1 MKEKILDNIKY
12 MCSALIGLLSVITVC
27 CPVVTKNLVLAG
39 GTVMPSSYN
48 TFEFLSSFAGTNNAG
63 AGLFGSIIGIVI
75 LIAGVALLIYSV
87 LVMLGN
93 FGVGKLVKVSG
104 LGNPEKTV
112 SAVMVAH
119 TVLVLF
125 ALIMY
130 AVSCTRLSASNEIY
144 DLGGGMIALLV
155 FDILL
160 AAGSKWDK
168 FLKIDFK
175 KFADKFRFK
184 KKDKASEQTVS
195 EGEAEVNAEATA
207 AE

>member
-48 TFEFLSSFAGTNNAG
+48 TFEFLSSFAGTDNAG

-130 AVSCTRLSASNEIY
+130 AVSCTRLSSDAEIY

>member
-39 GTVMPSSYN
+39 GKVMPSSYN
-48 TFEFLSSFAGTNNAG
+48 TFEFLSSFAGTDNAG

>member
-48 TFEFLSSFAGTNNAG
+48 TFEFLSSFAGTDNAG

-195 EGEAEVNAEATA
+195 EGEAEVNADA

>member
-12 MCSALIGLLSVITVC
+12 MCSALVGLLSVITVC

-48 TFEFLSSFAGTNNAG
+48 TFEFLSSFAGTDNAG

>member
-48 TFEFLSSFAGTNNAG
+48 TFEFLSSFAGTDNAG

>member
-39 GTVMPSSYN
+39 GTLMPSSYN
-48 TFEFLSSFAGTNNAG
+48 TFEFLSSFAGTDNAG

-112 SAVMVAH
+112 STVMVAH
-119 TVLVLF
+119 AVLVLF

-130 AVSCTRLSASNEIY
+130 AVTCTRLSSDAEIY

>member
-48 TFEFLSSFAGTNNAG
+48 TFEFLSSFAGTDNAG

-87 LVMLGN
+87 LVIMGN

-104 LGNPEKTV
+104 FGNPEKTV

-195 EGEAEVNAEATA
+195 EGEAEVNADA

>member
-48 TFEFLSSFAGTNNAG
+48 TFEFLSSFAGTDNAG

-112 SAVMVAH
+112 STVMVAH
-119 TVLVLF
+119 AVLVLF

-130 AVSCTRLSASNEIY
+130 AVTCTRLSSDAEIY

>member
-39 GTVMPSSYN
+39 GTLMPSSYN
-48 TFEFLSSFAGTNNAG
+48 TFEFLSSFAGTDNAG

-112 SAVMVAH
+112 STVMVAH

-130 AVSCTRLSASNEIY
+130 AVTCTRLSSDAEIY

-175 KFADKFRFK
+175 KFADKFKFK

>member
-12 MCSALIGLLSVITVC
+12 MCSALVGLLSVITVC

-39 GTVMPSSYN
+39 GTLMPSSYN
-48 TFEFLSSFAGTNNAG
+48 TFEFLSSFAGTDNAG

-87 LVMLGN
+87 LVIIGN
-93 FGVGKLVKVSG
+93 FGVGKLVKVSSF
-104 LGNPEKTV
+104 GNPEKTV

>member
-12 MCSALIGLLSVITVC
+12 MCSALVGLLSVITVC

-48 TFEFLSSFAGTNNAG
+48 TFEFLSSFAGTDNAG

-93 FGVGKLVKVSG
+93 FGVGKLVKVSSF
-104 LGNPEKTV
+104 GNPEKTV

-175 KFADKFRFK
+175 KIADKFRFK

>member
-48 TFEFLSSFAGTNNAG
+48 TFEFLSSFAGTDNAG

-87 LVMLGN
+87 LVIMGN
-93 FGVGKLVKVSG
+93 FGVGKLVKVSSF
-104 LGNPEKTV
+104 GNPEKTV

>member
-48 TFEFLSSFAGTNNAG
+48 TFEFLSSFAGTDNAG

-160 AAGSKWDK
+160 AAGAKWDK

-195 EGEAEVNAEATA
+195 EGEAEVNADA

>member
-39 GTVMPSSYN
+39 GTTMPSSYN
-48 TFEFLSSFAGTNNAG
+48 TFEFLSSFAGTDNAG

-87 LVMLGN
+87 LVIMGN
-93 FGVGKLVKVSG
+93 FGVGKLVKVSSF
-104 LGNPEKTV
+104 GNPEKTV
-112 SAVMVAH
+112 STVMVAH
-119 TVLVLF
+119 AVLVLF

-130 AVSCTRLSASNEIY
+130 AVTCTRLSSDAEIY

>member
-27 CPVVTKNLVLAG
+27 CPVVTKNLVLAS

-48 TFEFLSSFAGTNNAG
+48 TFEFLSSFAGTDNAG

-87 LVMLGN
+87 LVIMGN
-93 FGVGKLVKVSG
+93 FGVGKFVKVSSF
-104 LGNPEKTV
+104 GNPEKTV

-130 AVSCTRLSASNEIY
+130 AVTCTRLSSDAEIY

>member
-48 TFEFLSSFAGTNNAG
+48 TFEFLSSFAGTDNAG

-87 LVMLGN
+87 LVIMGN

-104 LGNPEKTV
+104 FGNPEKTV

>member
-48 TFEFLSSFAGTNNAG
+48 TFEFLSSFAGTDNAG

-87 LVMLGN
+87 LVILGN

>member
-48 TFEFLSSFAGTNNAG
+48 TFEFLSSFAGTDNAG

-87 LVMLGN
+87 LVIMGN
-93 FGVGKLVKVSG
+93 FGVGKLVKVSSF
-104 LGNPEKTV
+104 GNPEKTV

-130 AVSCTRLSASNEIY
+130 AVTCTRLSSDAEIY

-195 EGEAEVNAEATA
+195 EGEAEVNADA

>member
-48 TFEFLSSFAGTNNAG
+48 TFEFLSSFAGTDNAG

-87 LVMLGN
+87 LVIMGN

-104 LGNPEKTV
+104 FGNPEKTV

-160 AAGSKWDK
+160 AAGSNWDK

-195 EGEAEVNAEATA
+195 EGEAEVNADA

>member
-12 MCSALIGLLSVITVC
+12 MCSALVGLLSVITVC

-48 TFEFLSSFAGTNNAG
+48 TFEFLSSFAGTDNAG

-87 LVMLGN
+87 LVIMGN
-93 FGVGKLVKVSG
+93 FGVGKLVKVSSF
-104 LGNPEKTV
+104 GNPEKTV

-119 TVLVLF
+119 AVLVLF

-130 AVSCTRLSASNEIY
+130 AVTCTRLSASNEIY

>member
-48 TFEFLSSFAGTNNAG
+48 TFEFLSSFAGTDNAG
-63 AGLFGSIIGIVI
+63 AGLFGSIIAIVI

-130 AVSCTRLSASNEIY
+130 AVSCTRLSVSNEIY

>member
-12 MCSALIGLLSVITVC
+12 MCSALVGLLSVITVC

-39 GTVMPSSYN
+39 GTTMPTNYN
-48 TFEFLSSFAGTNNAG
+48 TFEFLTAFAGTNNAG

-87 LVMLGN
+87 LVIMGN
-93 FGVGKLVKVSG
+93 FGVGKLVKVSSF
-104 LGNPEKTV
+104 GNPEKTV

-160 AAGSKWDK
+160 TAGSKWDK

-175 KFADKFRFK
+175 KIAGLFKFK
-184 KKDKASEQTVS
+184 KKEKATVQTSSDETV
-195 EGEAEVNAEATA
+195 EANAEAQA
-207 AE
+207 AK

>member
-27 CPVVTKNLVLAG
+27 CPVVTKNLVLAS

-48 TFEFLSSFAGTNNAG
+48 TFEFLSSFAGTDNAG

-87 LVMLGN
+87 LVIMGN
-93 FGVGKLVKVSG
+93 FGVGKFVKVSSF
-104 LGNPEKTV
+104 GNPEKTV
-112 SAVMVAH
+112 SAVMVAQ

-130 AVSCTRLSASNEIY
+130 AVSCTRLSSDAEIY

-195 EGEAEVNAEATA
+195 EGEAEVNADA

>member
-12 MCSALIGLLSVITVC
+12 ICSALIGLLSVITVC

-48 TFEFLSSFAGTNNAG
+48 TFEFLSSFSGTDNAG

-112 SAVMVAH
+112 SAVTVAH
-119 TVLVLF
+119 AVLVLF

-130 AVSCTRLSASNEIY
+130 AVTCTRLSSDAEIY

-195 EGEAEVNAEATA
+195 ESEAEVNAEATA

>member
-12 MCSALIGLLSVITVC
+12 MCSALVGLLSVITVC

-39 GTVMPSSYN
+39 GTTMPTNYN
-48 TFEFLSSFAGTNNAG
+48 TFEFLTAFAGTNNAG

-87 LVMLGN
+87 LVIMGN
-93 FGVGKLVKVSG
+93 FGVGKLVKVSSF
-104 LGNPEKTV
+104 GNPEKTV

-130 AVSCTRLSASNEIY
+130 AVTCTRLSSDAEIY

-195 EGEAEVNAEATA
+195 EGEAEVNADA

>member
-48 TFEFLSSFAGTNNAG
+48 TFEFLSSFAGTDNAG

-87 LVMLGN
+87 LVIMGN
-93 FGVGKLVKVSG
+93 FGVGKLVKVSSF
-104 LGNPEKTV
+104 GNPEKTV

-130 AVSCTRLSASNEIY
+130 AVTCTRLSASNEIY

-195 EGEAEVNAEATA
+195 EGEAEVNADA

>member
-39 GTVMPSSYN
+39 GTLMPSSYN
-48 TFEFLSSFAGTNNAG
+48 TFEFLSSFAGTDNAG

-112 SAVMVAH
+112 STVMVAH

-130 AVSCTRLSASNEIY
+130 AVTCTRLSSDAEIY

-175 KFADKFRFK
+175 KFADKFKFK

-195 EGEAEVNAEATA
+195 EGEAEVNADA